1 MAIESAAAPSSNALT
16 ALSGARTRVVAQPT
30 ASRVADALREQISD
44 GLFPPGSRL
53 PEEAIGEAIGV
64 SRNTVREAFIELAA
78 ERLLVRAPNRGVFV
92 AVLDAAQ
99 IRDIYRARTI
109 LEIGAIHRVPAGAEL
124 TQVRAA
130 VTEAQRAQELGDSPG
145 IANANQHFHRAVV
158 SMAGSQRLDRLM
170 TQMLA
175 EMRLVFHVARGN
187 PGFYQNYVEDNDAI
201 CTLLEQGRRDE
212 AAKVMEI
219 YLLRSE
225 AEVVQAAQA

>member
-1 MAIESAAAPSSNALT
+1 MATESAAPSSRALT
-16 ALSGARTRVVAQPT
+16 ALSRARARVVAQPT

-109 LEIGAIHRVPAGAEL
+109 LEVGAIHRVPAEVEV
-124 TQVRAA
+124 TKVRAA
-130 VTEAQRAQELGDSPG
+130 VAEAQRARELGDSPG
-145 IANANQHFHRAVV
+145 MANANQHFHRAIV
-158 SMAGSQRLDRLM
+158 SMAGSQRLDQIGR
-170 TQMLA
+170 A
-175 EMRLVFHVARGN
+175 HV
-187 PGFYQNYVEDNDAI
+187 
-201 CTLLEQGRRDE
+201 
-212 AAKVMEI
+212 
-219 YLLRSE
+219 
-225 AEVVQAAQA
+225 